1 MAEPAVGRRERKK
14 EETKRRIYVAALEL
28 FHEKGFE
35 RTTVD
40 EITERADVAKGTFF
54 NYFPHKESVLSYLS
68 EESLRR
74 VEEQAAQRHR
84 EASERITALLMAVA
98 SAYGENRA
106 LTQLVVSAGMQRMFC
121 PEELQSRTRL
131 VSLVKDAIREGQASG
146 EFRSDVPGAV
156 IFLAVGS
163 AFMGTLFWWAGQE
176 HPGEVEVPREE
187 VGLED
192 LIRSQL
198 QLVFDGVRAVPHA
211 RARG

>member
-1 MAEPAVGRRERKK
+1 MTEPAVGRRERKK

-28 FHEKGFE
+28 FHGKGFE
-35 RTTVD
+35 HTTVD

-74 VEEQAAQRHR
+74 VEERAAERHR
-84 EASERITALLMAVA
+84 EASERITALLTAVA

-106 LTQLVVSAGMQRMFC
+106 LTHMVVSAGMQRMFC

-131 VSLVKDAIREGQASG
+131 VGLVKDAIREGQAGG
-146 EFRSDVPGAV
+146 EFRADISSAE
-156 IFLAVGS
+156 IFLAIGA

-176 HPGEVEVPREE
+176 HPGEVEVLREG
-187 VGLED
+187 VGLEE

-198 QLVFDGVRAVPHA
+198 QLVFDGIRAVP
-211 RARG
+211 RERVRG

>member
-1 MAEPAVGRRERKK
+1 MTEPTVGRRERKK

-35 RTTVD
+35 HTTVD

-74 VEEQAAQRHR
+74 VEDRAAERHH
-84 EASERITALLMAVA
+84 EAAERIAALLTAVA

-106 LTQLVVSAGMQRMFC
+106 LTHMVVSAGMQRMFC

-131 VSLVKDAIREGQASG
+131 VHLVKEAIREGQASG
-146 EFRSDVPGAV
+146 EFRADVPAAEV
-156 IFLAVGS
+156 FLAIGS

-176 HPGEVEVPREE
+176 HPGEVEVPREG
-187 VGLED
+187 VGLEE

-198 QLVFDGVRAVPHA
+198 QLVFDGIRAVPRA